1 MASGIQGIEKIF
13 NRVKL
18 LKNAVKQTERPLRV
32 ASVYMLGS
40 IDKNFAAEGRPKK
53 WQGLA
58 DSTKKRRRGKSP
70 KILTDTARM
79 RRGHSYRLT
88 SSGSE
93 IGGNAIQGPRQ
104 HFGYSGGKGRGRSKT
119 PARPFLMFQEEDIRE
134 IGEIF
139 SRHMRG

>member
-1 MASGIQGIEKIF
+1 MAGIEGIEKVF
-13 NRVKL
+13 NRVKR
-18 LKNAVKQTERPLRV
+18 LKNAVKQVERPLRV
-32 ASVYMLGS
+32 SAVYMLGS

-58 DSTKKRRRGKSP
+58 DSTKAQRRGKSP

-79 RRGHSYRLT
+79 RRSHSYRVT
-88 SSGSE
+88 SAGAE
-93 IGGNAIQGPRQ
+93 IGTNAVQGPRQ
-104 HFGYSGGKGRGRSKT
+104 HFGYPGGKGRGRSKT

-139 SRHMRG
+139 KRHVRS